1 MIFDTHAHYDDER
14 FNEDREEL
22 LANLKNENV
31 AAVVNVGATFKGC
44 ASSMVLAG
52 RWDFIYAAVG
62 IHPDDAPFMDED
74 TIAKLRMW
82 LSEPKCVAVGEI
94 GLDYSRED
102 ADRECQKFWFKRQ
115 LTLAKEENK
124 PVIIHSRDAAEDTLA
139 ILKDYHRELKEAGE
153 ERSGLFKNPG
163 VIHCFSYGTEIAREY
178 VKMGFFIGVGGVSTF
193 KNGRKLKEVIAD
205 TPLENIILETDCPY
219 LAPVPVRGSRNYSGN
234 IRYVVDAISEI
245 KGAKAE
251 EIENITFENAKKMY
265 RLNQ

>member
-14 FNEDREEL
+14 FNEDREEV

-31 AAVVNVGATFKGC
+31 GAVVNVGASLTGC
-44 ASSMVLAG
+44 ASSVILSEK
-52 RWDFIYAAVG
+52 WEHVYSAVG
-62 IHPDDAPFMDED
+62 IHPDEVPFMDED
-74 TIAKLRMW
+74 TVERLRMW
-82 LSEPKCVAVGEI
+82 LREPKCVAVGEI

-102 ADRECQKFWFKRQ
+102 ADKECQKYWFKRQ
-115 LTLAKEENK
+115 LELSKEENK

-139 ILKDYHRELKEAGE
+139 ILKNYHRELIEAGE
-153 ERSGLFKNPG
+153 KGSELLNYPG

-205 TPLENIILETDCPY
+205 IPLENIVLETDCPY
-219 LAPVPVRGSRNYSGN
+219 LAPVPLRGTRNYSGN

-245 KGAKAE
+245 KGVGRE
-251 EIENITFENAKKMY
+251 EIEKITFENAKKLY
-265 RLNQ
+265 RLD